1 MQARQ
6 TDIAQKYCAAVEKAL
21 ADLFAARS
29 CSTGTARLQQSARFA
44 VLSGGRRIRP
54 ILALLSCAALGGK
67 TADAMPL
74 ALAIELV
81 HAASLVLDDLPSMD
95 DEGERRSRATL
106 HRKEGEA
113 AAILVAI
120 SLLASAFEL
129 TGTFDERYRGRTTVR
144 LAKTVGAAG
153 MCAGQFTDLNFHRRD
168 GEDPLLTEQVERLC
182 IEKTGLL
189 MATACEFG
197 AVAARAS
204 SAQQK
209 TLYDFGLNFGF
220 AYQIEDD
227 LQDTDCDIKMRRPN
241 YAALVGRE
249 RAAWRATALIDEA
262 PRSAL
267 RLGIDTS
274 LLESYARSLISP
286 HTREMQPAL

>member
-1 MQARQ
+1 MTARHV
-6 TDIAQKYCAAVEKAL
+6 DIAHNYFTMVEDGL
-21 ADLFAARS
+21 ADLFVSRS
-29 CSTGTARLQQSARFA
+29 RSNGASRLQQVVRFA

-54 ILALLSCAALGGK
+54 ILTLLSCTALGGK
-67 TADAMPL
+67 TADALPL

-95 DEGERRSRATL
+95 DENERRSRITV

-120 SLLASAFEL
+120 SLLTRAFEL
-129 TGTFDERYRGRTTVR
+129 TGAFDERCGGRTTVR
-144 LAKTVGAAG
+144 LAKAVGAAG
-153 MCAGQFTDLNFHRRD
+153 MCAGQFTDLNAQ
-168 GEDPLLTEQVERLC
+168 LLDDEAAISTDQVEQLC
-182 IEKTGLL
+182 VSKTGLL

-197 AVAARAS
+197 AIAAKAS
-204 SAQQK
+204 PAQQK
-209 TLYDFGLNFGF
+209 ALFECGLNIGF

-227 LQDTDCDIKMRRPN
+227 LQDTDCDAKLRRPN

-249 RAAWRATALIDEA
+249 RAERRVTELVGEA

-274 LLESYARSLISP
+274 LLESYARTLMSP
-286 HTREMQPAL
+286 HISQAQPAL

>member
-1 MQARQ
+1 MPAHHVDV
-6 TDIAQKYCAAVEKAL
+6 TNKYYAAVEDSL

-29 CSTGTARLQQSARFA
+29 PSNGAARLQQAARFA

-54 ILALLSCAALGGK
+54 ILVLFSCAALGGK
-67 TADAMPL
+67 TADALPL

-95 DEGERRSRATL
+95 DENERRSRATL

-113 AAILVAI
+113 EAILVAI
-120 SLLASAFEL
+120 SLLARAFEL
-129 TGTFDERYRGRTTVR
+129 TGAFDARCRARTTVR
-144 LAKTVGAAG
+144 LAKTVGTAG
-153 MCAGQFTDLNFHRRD
+153 MCAGQFTDLNFQLLG
-168 GEDPLLTEQVERLC
+168 GETSMSTEQIEQLC
-182 IEKTGLL
+182 VSKTGLL

-197 AVAARAS
+197 AVAARAG

-209 TLYDFGLNFGF
+209 ALFSYGLNFGF

-227 LQDTDCDIKMRRPN
+227 LQDSERDTKMRRPN

-249 RAAWRATALIDEA
+249 RAERRVCALIDEA
-262 PRSAL
+262 PRSA
-267 RLGIDTS
+267 RELGIEIS
-274 LLESYARSLISP
+274 LLDSYARSLISP
-286 HTREMQPAL
+286 QISQAQPAL